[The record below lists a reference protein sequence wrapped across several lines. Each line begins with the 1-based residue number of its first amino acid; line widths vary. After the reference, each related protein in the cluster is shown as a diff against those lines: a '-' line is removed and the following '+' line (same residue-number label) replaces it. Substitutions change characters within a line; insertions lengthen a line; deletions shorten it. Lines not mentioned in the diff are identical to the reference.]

1 VTGRSGDGQDLLPLL
16 DTGDL
21 HEDDFAAV
29 LADHLPDLNDPPGRT
44 GR

>member
-1 VTGRSGDGQDLLPLL
+1 VTARVHADADHGPLPLL
-16 DTGDL
+16 ETGDL

-29 LADHLPDLNDPPGRT
+29 LAGHLPDLPTRT

>member
-1 VTGRSGDGQDLLPLL
+1 VTGRPGDGQDLLPLL
-16 DTGDL
+16 ETVDL

-29 LADHLPDLNDPPGRT
+29 LADHLPDLPTRT